1 MLTMDKIQEVRF
13 RFFFKGE
20 KISQI
25 SSDMD
30 LDWKT
35 VRKYVDKADFNDRL
49 VKPALERHFFPK
61 LDPFKA
67 TIDQWLECDKNAPRK
82 QRHTCL
88 LYTSGLARRA
98 KTQDSRMSFHWTSLR
113 AVSYT
118 HLDVYKRQM

>member
-35 VRKYVDKADFNDRL
+35 VRKYVDKADFNDHL
-49 VKPALERHFFPK
+49 VKPALERHFSPK
-61 LDPFKA
+61 LDLFVASKKWRKL
-67 TIDQWLECDKNAPRK
+67 QNKNP
-82 QRHTCL
+82 
-88 LYTSGLARRA
+88 
-98 KTQDSRMSFHWTSLR
+98 
-113 AVSYT
+113 
-118 HLDVYKRQM
+118 